1 MLDFMATTEPGP
13 DDEIDLRT
21 ALIAAAD

>member
-1 MLDFMATTEPGP
+1 MLDFIATTEPGP

-21 ALIAAAD
+21 ALIAAGD